1 MQTYWL
7 AIDENNEETVHQYEP
22 CYNKLHRKWRS
33 TMSVYVTKGMSKIV
47 VPDDKLNDGN
57 DKYVI
62 AKAFELESMGII
74 GNKCRVIRVLKIY

>member
-1 MQTYWL
+1 MF
-7 AIDENNEETVHQYEP
+7 
-22 CYNKLHRKWRS
+22 
-33 TMSVYVTKGMSKIV
+33 VYVTKGMSKIV